1 VGNIKNIMGFDNL
14 HPRTIIMKSSK
25 QNALQTHNPRTSTWL
40 AGARWAIV
48 LSLIVLASPAGAAT
62 TYTWVN
68 DSGGEYGVSANW
80 NPATSVPGT
89 PPNFTD
95 IGQIGVTGHLTPG
108 AVLYDQSGYNYGVT
122 SLTIGQV
129 ANSTASLTLS
139 QGTLVMTNGGNAFVL
154 GNANPST
161 ATFTMSGGTLV
172 VARPS
177 TANLYYQDAA
187 AIGNATNS
195 TGTFAINNG
204 QANFL
209 CGVEIGS
216 GTGSTGTFTVNGGTV
231 IDNGWFGVGRQNF
244 SSGTFNLSGGIMCIL
259 RNPNNDGTG
268 NAGGVSLSQGN
279 PGTGVANI
287 SGGALYC
294 TQIRFN
300 SSALANET
308 LNVSGG
314 NIYVGYIGLYRQGA
328 AASQNITISGGT
340 FHTVDMVPVA
350 AGSTIGNTNTVQ
362 ADGTNWSWDANLQVN
377 LTNSTFLVNGQSGPG
392 YVTFAPEA
400 TRTITLNAPFSGVGG
415 LAMSGPGTL
424 ALNGNSSYTGPTTIR
439 GGTVAGTGSVQGDVT
454 AQSASTLAPGS
465 SVLAGT
471 LTLGGTSLTLNANTN
486 VIKLS
491 SDPTQIGVNGNDL
504 LSTLGN
510 LTLSGVS
517 TIKVVPLAPLSTA
530 SPYSVIQYGG
540 TPLLAS
546 DAAHFH
552 VISDSPRYGFSVV
565 DPSTTYP
572 YVEVSV
578 SGNPANLVWKG
589 GTAPSPN
596 NWDHTTANWFNT
608 NSSASDVFYNGDVVV
623 FDDTANVSAVTV
635 VGSQTPASMTMSNN
649 PLAFTFT
656 GAGPLGGPLDVEGAN
671 GLTTLATTNVPVF
684 TTITLNNGT
693 LAFNLA
699 NGGVNPIYSVIS
711 DNGEGNGTLMQAG
724 TNALLLSADNTSPG
738 FYGTIAVTNGTLQYT
753 NANCLGQYT
762 SPLYATNGGSLDV
775 HGVSAGLKNVII
787 AGGGFNGGGAVVDTS
802 AGGIANDGLHTLTL
816 AADASVG
823 ASNRWDIYGGL
834 PGGGSMTG
842 NGHKLT
848 HLGPGTVIVN
858 SMGDIGVGDIHVVA
872 GRLGFQGPVNMG
884 DPSKTITLE
893 SNTTLTFYSATNTV
907 NGNGNE
913 DKVMVLNGNT
923 QIDSGGFSNNFQGP
937 ITLNGTNNLMGL
949 RVDLHLW
956 GGISG
961 TGSMAVGFSSVGSVS
976 NNSLWLDGNNTYS
989 GATIISN
996 YHKVVVGASSS
1007 LGSSS
1012 PILVNS
1018 GGTLDVSAP
1027 STFALGAGRV
1037 LMGNGTVVGGNVVF
1051 NSGSTLAP
1059 GFADNNTYA
1068 LTMSPGNLT
1077 LNSGSTNLVVVKKT
1091 TGVANDTVTG
1101 LSSVTI
1107 GSGTTLVINNV
1118 GSALAAGDAIQLFTS
1133 TMYSGSFATII
1144 PATPGPGLAW
1154 SSSTLD
1160 TDGKLRVVAIAQP
1173 DISSIV
1179 VGGGNV
1185 VLSGTNNGS
1194 ASTHYVVLSQ
1204 TNVALPLNQWQPLVT
1219 NPFNPDGS
1227 FGWTYTMVP
1236 AEPSRFYR
1244 LQLQ

>member
-1 VGNIKNIMGFDNL
+1 
-14 HPRTIIMKSSK
+14 
-25 QNALQTHNPRTSTWL
+25 
-40 AGARWAIV
+40 
-48 LSLIVLASPAGAAT
+48 
-62 TYTWVN
+62 
-68 DSGGEYGVSANW
+68 VS
-80 NPATSVPGT
+80 
-89 PPNFTD
+89 
-95 IGQIGVTGHLTPG
+95 GHLTPG
-108 AVLYDQSGYNYGVT
+108 AVLYDQSSYNYGVAN
-122 SLTIGQV
+122 LTIGQAV
-129 ANSTASLTLS
+129 NSTASLTMS
-139 QGTLVMTNGGNAFVL
+139 QGTLVSTNSSGIAFAL

-161 ATFTMSGGTLV
+161 ATFTMNGGTLV

-204 QANFL
+204 LAKYL
-209 CGVEIGS
+209 CGVEIGDANP
-216 GTGSTGTFTVNGGTV
+216 STGTFTVNGGTV
-231 IDNGWFGVGRQNF
+231 VDNGWFGVGRANN
-244 SSGTFNLSGGIMCIL
+244 SSGTFNLSGGTMCIL
-259 RNPNNDGTG
+259 RNPNNDGAGT
-268 NAGGVSLSQGN
+268 AGGVSLSQGVPAN
-279 PGTGVANI
+279 GTANI
-287 SGGALYC
+287 SGGTLYC
-294 TQIRFN
+294 TMIRF
-300 SSALANET
+300 STSANGHET

-314 NIYVGYIGLYRQGA
+314 DIYVGYLGLCRPGA
-328 AASQNITISGGT
+328 AASQNITISGGK

-350 AGSTIGNTNTVQ
+350 AGSTIGDTNTIQ
-362 ADGTNWSWDANLQVN
+362 ADGTSWTWDANLQVN

-424 ALNGNSSYTGPTTIR
+424 ALNGNSGYTGPTTIS

-471 LTLGGTSLTLNANTN
+471 LTLGSTSLTLNANTN

-491 SDPTQIGVNGNDL
+491 SDPTQIGANGNDL
-504 LSTLGN
+504 LATLGN
-510 LTLSGVS
+510 LMLSGVS

-530 SPYSVIQYGG
+530 SPYTIIQYGG
-540 TPLLAS
+540 TPLLPS
-546 DAAHFH
+546 DAAHFR
-552 VISDSPRYGFSVV
+552 VTSDSARYSFTVV
-565 DPSTTYP
+565 NPSTTYP

-578 SGNPANLVWKG
+578 SGNPANLIWKG

-608 NSSASDVFYNGDVVV
+608 NTAGSDVFYNGDVVV

-684 TTITLNNGT
+684 TSITLNNGT
-693 LAFNLA
+693 LRFNLA

-711 DNGEGNGTLMQAG
+711 DNGAGNGTLMQAG
-724 TNALLLSADNTSPG
+724 TNALLLSADNSSLG
-738 FYGTIAVTNGTLQYT
+738 FYGTITVTNELLQYT

-787 AGGGFNGGGAVVDTS
+787 AGDGYNGRGAVVDTS
-802 AGGIANDGLHTLTL
+802 GGGIGNDGLHTLTL
-816 AADASVG
+816 VGDASVG

-848 HLGPGTVIVN
+848 QNGPGTVIIN
-858 SMGDIGVGDIHVVA
+858 SMGDINVGDIHVVA

-884 DPSKTITLE
+884 DPLKTITVE
-893 SNTTLTFYSATNTV
+893 SNTIVTFYSATNTV

-937 ITLNGTNNLMGL
+937 ITLNGTSNLFGL

-961 TGSMAVGFSSVGSVS
+961 TGSMVVANSSVGAGSGT
-976 NNSLWLDGNNTYS
+976 LWLDAANTYS

-996 YHKVVVGASSS
+996 THKIVVGASSS

-1012 PILVNS
+1012 PILLYS
-1018 GGTLDVSAP
+1018 GGTLDVSAL
-1027 STFALGAGRV
+1027 SSFALGAGQV
-1037 LMGNGTVVGGNVVF
+1037 LMGAGTVVGGNFAF

-1059 GFADNNTYA
+1059 GFPDNNTYA
-1068 LTMSPGNLT
+1068 LTMNVNLT
-1077 LNSGSTNLVVVKKT
+1077 LNTGSTYLVVVKKT
-1091 TGVANDTVTG
+1091 TSVANDTVSG
-1101 LSSVTI
+1101 LTSVTI

-1118 GSALAAGDAIQLFTS
+1118 GNPLAAGDAIQLFTG
-1133 TMYSGSFATII
+1133 SGCSGTFGTII
-1144 PATPGPGLAW
+1144 PASPELGLLW
-1154 SSSTLD
+1154 SQSTLD
-1160 TDGKLRVVAIAQP
+1160 TDGNLRVIAIPHPAIT
-1173 DISSIV
+1173 DIMIE
-1179 VGGGNV
+1179 GGNV
-1185 VLSGTNNGS
+1185 TLSGTNNGS
-1194 ASTHYVVLSQ
+1194 ASTHYVVLSS
-1204 TNVALPLNQWQPLVT
+1204 TNVALPLNQWTPVMT

-1227 FGWTYTMVP
+1227 FSWTYTIVP
-1236 AEPSRFYR
+1236 AETSRFYR